1 VNIVAARKNAV
12 ARGRLVSHLQSL
24 STSSGSA
31 NEKFAD
37 QMKAMRWQM
46 KIQNIIR
53 TSTIAVGI
61 AAAALF
67 LASSV
72 RAQEIVNTEFSDG
85 PYVATFSQPATT
97 TAAAPAPV
105 SAEATT
111 TTADANT
118 AISPTVMAST
128 PFVTEQAMV
137 SFEKSAERW
146 LIVSLMFGGAMLVIY
161 AIAEVRRANRETY
174 LRARTPLTRGAA
186 LY

>member
-1 VNIVAARKNAV
+1 
-12 ARGRLVSHLQSL
+12 
-24 STSSGSA
+24 
-31 NEKFAD
+31 
-37 QMKAMRWQM
+37 M

-85 PYVATFSQPATT
+85 PNVATFSQPATT
-97 TAAAPAPV
+97 AAVTAPA

-118 AISPTVMAST
+118 AVSPTVMAST

-146 LIVSLMFGGAMLVIY
+146 LIVSLLFGGAMLVVY
-161 AIAEVRRANRETY
+161 AIAEVRRVNRETY